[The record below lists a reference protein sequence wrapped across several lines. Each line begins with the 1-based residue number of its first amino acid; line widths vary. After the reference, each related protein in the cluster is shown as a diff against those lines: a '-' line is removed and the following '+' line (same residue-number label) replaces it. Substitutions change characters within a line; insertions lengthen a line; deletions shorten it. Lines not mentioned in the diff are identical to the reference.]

1 MYHIPDNQKKSYRD
15 FIMNLS
21 DLEDVEVRM
30 NAGNIQWKYWKNKR
44 WQNIEISNLNL
55 GGNE

>member
-1 MYHIPDNQKKSYRD
+1 
-15 FIMNLS
+15 MNLS

-30 NAGNIQWKYWKNKR
+30 NAGNIQWKYCKNKR